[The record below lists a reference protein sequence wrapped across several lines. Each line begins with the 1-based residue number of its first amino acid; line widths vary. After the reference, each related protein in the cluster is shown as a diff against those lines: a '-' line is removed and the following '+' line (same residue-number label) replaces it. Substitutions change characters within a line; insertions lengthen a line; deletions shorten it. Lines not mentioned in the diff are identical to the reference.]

1 MKNRDETH
9 SELKKYPVKTTGST
23 FYIGDVD
30 VTSVHEQIHFSGK
43 AKMIRRR
50 LQALQYP
57 EPEGFAFDFA
67 HMRVLVGWL
76 ENQKIREYPP
86 EERAPLCSP
95 ASQAEWQ
102 PALWQVNKG
111 LSIGS

>member
-1 MKNRDETH
+1 
-9 SELKKYPVKTTGST
+9 
-23 FYIGDVD
+23 
-30 VTSVHEQIHFSGK
+30 
-43 AKMIRRR
+43 MIRRR

-102 PALWQVNKG
+102 PALWQVHKQ
-111 LSIGS
+111 LSISSRAVLEPLQRSPVLIVC